1 MTRCTQCTQCDF
13 RAIRSLVLDYT
24 DNLTVALDILNLF
37 LEKNIDT
44 INEAIAELN
53 RLESEE

>member
-1 MTRCTQCTQCDF
+1 MTHCNQCEF
-13 RAIRSLVLDYT
+13 RTIRSLVLEYADN
-24 DNLTVALDILNLF
+24 NLTTALDILNLF

-53 RLESEE
+53 KLESEE